1 MSSQQTTTE
10 SRQNRMKLGQAQLKI
25 SGMSCTVCAAH
36 VEKALKTVDFVE
48 GAHVSFAGGK
58 ALVTLRDAG
67 DRAALERAVSDAG
80 YGVLADSPE
89 AEDQE
94 LKRERRRLISSWILT
109 APLMVNMLL
118 MMLAGIHLLP
128 MSVLQPIELVV
139 AGIVIFGVGS
149 PIVRATWT
157 SFRTLNFSMDSLI
170 GIGSIAAWLTG
181 ALALAGL
188 PLASFTAVGAMI
200 VAINY
205 IGNYI
210 KVRATGRASGAIA
223 ALQDLGAKSARRVN
237 KDGGY
242 TEVPVDY
249 LDPGV
254 VVEVR
259 PGEKIPA
266 DGTVLSGQTTVD
278 ESMITGESVPVDR
291 GPESPV
297 IGGTVNQLGSITVKV
312 TAATDQGTL
321 AGIISMVEEAQASRV
336 PVQELADRV
345 TSIFVPAILGIASLT
360 FVVWLLAANAGA
372 AFLTRMADFIPWI
385 NPGLPPVSQALSA
398 AIATLVIACPCAL
411 GLATPTALM
420 VGTGSAARRGI
431 LLRNGEAI
439 ERAQGVSLVVFDKT
453 GTLTIGRPEITAAT
467 PAPGVSRTDLAEAAW
482 LVESRSEHPL
492 GRAITAWAESEGGV
506 PSDEVPA
513 DGEPSNTVPADK
525 GAADGGSSGAGE
537 LQVTPG
543 EGIAVDHAGY
553 TWRAGR
559 PDWIRSIGADTSSL
573 ESAVA
578 ELLGRGATVVALSR
592 GREALGLIGLEDQ
605 VRDDARTTI
614 AELHSAG
621 IRTALLSG
629 DNRAAVQAVATSL
642 GIDEVRAELR
652 PQDKISAVKAFQD
665 SGERVAMVGDGI
677 NDAPALQQADLGM
690 AVGTGTDVAIAA
702 ADISLI
708 SPQLS
713 GVPRAIR
720 TSRATMGKIRGNLFW
735 AFGYNVLAIPLA
747 VTGLLHPIVAELAM
761 AMSSISVVSN
771 SLALGRKLSREN

>member
-1 MSSQQTTTE
+1 MNTAQTATE
-10 SRQNRMKLGQAQLKI
+10 TRQTRMKPGQAQLKI

-58 ALVTLRDAG
+58 ALVTLRNAG
-67 DRAALERAVSDAG
+67 DRAALEKAVSDAG

-89 AEDQE
+89 AEDEE
-94 LKRERRRLISSWILT
+94 LKRERRRLIWSWILT
-109 APLMVNMLL
+109 GPLMVNMLL
-118 MMLAGIHLLP
+118 MMIGGIHLLP
-128 MSVLQPIELVV
+128 MSVLQPVELLV
-139 AGIVIFGVGS
+139 AGIVIFGVGF
-149 PIVRATWT
+149 PVVRATWT

-223 ALQDLGAKSARRVN
+223 ALQDLGAKTARRVN
-237 KDGGY
+237 RDGSY
-242 TEVPVDY
+242 TEVPVDF
-249 LDPGV
+249 LDPGT

-266 DGTVLSGQTTVD
+266 DGEVLSGQTSVD

-291 GPESPV
+291 GPGSTV

-312 TAATDQGTL
+312 TAAADQGTL

-345 TSIFVPAILGIASLT
+345 TSIFVPVILGIAALT
-360 FVVWLLAANAGA
+360 FVIWLLAATAGA
-372 AFLTRMADFIPWI
+372 AFLARMAGFIPWI

-439 ERAQGVSLVVFDKT
+439 ERAQSVSLVVFDKT
-453 GTLTIGRPEITAAT
+453 GTLTLGRPEITSAV
-467 PAPGVSRTDLAEAAW
+467 PAPGVSKTDLAEAAW
-482 LVESRSEHPL
+482 LVESRSEHPI
-492 GRAITAWAESEGGV
+492 GRAITAWAEAHGGV
-506 PSDEVPA
+506 PENGSEASD
-513 DGEPSNTVPADK
+513 
-525 GAADGGSSGAGE
+525 GE

-543 EGIAVDHAGY
+543 EGIAVEHAGH

-559 PDWIRSIGADTSSL
+559 PEWIRGFGADLHSM
-573 ESAVA
+573 ESAEA
-578 ELLGRGATVVALSR
+578 ALLKRGATVVALSR
-592 GREALGLIGLEDQ
+592 GKEALGLIGLEDQ
-605 VRDDARTTI
+605 VREDAADTI
-614 AELHSAG
+614 AALHTAG

-629 DNRAAVQAVATSL
+629 DNAAAVRAVATAL

-665 SGERVAMVGDGI
+665 RGERVAMVGDGI

-708 SPQLS
+708 SPQLA
-713 GVPRAIR
+713 GVPRAIQ
-720 TSRATMGKIRGNLFW
+720 TSRATMSRIRGNLFW
-735 AFGYNVLAIPLA
+735 AFGYNLLAIPLA
-747 VTGLLHPIVAELAM
+747 VSGLLHPIVAELAM

-771 SLALGRKLSREN
+771 SLALGRKLSRER